1 MKRLPG
7 ILLVIVVA
15 ITGSA
20 QWSQPQPGDVPAY
33 NAAAPPKATR
43 LAPILAGAQLGGP
56 AFRYPFQV
64 RAYQLAAKTSGVI
77 YQQPCYCFC
86 DRNFGHNSLRSCF
99 ESEHG
104 ANCSV
109 CMQEVFYA
117 YKMTRKGKTAAQIR
131 QGILRGDWKSIDL
144 QKAASF

>member
-1 MKRLPG
+1 MKRLPSV
-7 ILLVIVVA
+7 LLIVLVA
-15 ITGSA
+15 LACSA
-20 QWSQPQPGDVPAY
+20 QWLKSQPSDIPAY
-33 NAAAPPKATR
+33 NAAPAPKTAK
-43 LAPILAGAQLGGP
+43 LAPILSGPRLAGP
-56 AFRYPFQV
+56 NFTYPFQV

-99 ESEHG
+99 ESKHG